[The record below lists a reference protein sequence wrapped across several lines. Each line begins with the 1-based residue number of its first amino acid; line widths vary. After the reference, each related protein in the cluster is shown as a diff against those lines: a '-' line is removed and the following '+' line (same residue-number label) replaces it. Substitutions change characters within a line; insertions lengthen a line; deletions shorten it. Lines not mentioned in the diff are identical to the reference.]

1 MVAVEVIFF
10 RKKEIPKH
18 ILALLLFSSP
28 ILTAM
33 ASVIIVT
40 VIDHRE
46 HIILFGQLKR
56 YLASNRKSTFFFSL
70 PPCILCILCIL
81 ALLGTAFFSLISD
94 YTPWH
99 F

>member
-1 MVAVEVIFF
+1 MVAIEVMFF
-10 RKKEIPKH
+10 RRKEISKH
-18 ILALLLFSSP
+18 ILAFLLYLSP

-33 ASVIIVT
+33 ASVIAVT
-40 VIDHRE
+40 ATDHRE

-56 YLASNRKSTFFFSL
+56 YLASNRKSTFFFSS
-70 PPCILCILCIL
+70 PPCIPCIL
-81 ALLGTAFFSLISD
+81 ALSGTYFFNMISD